1 MSETPPGQNCGPGS
15 PACSQEQ
22 AEGMGWHRD
31 QGTCIPQNLSTIP
44 PRPVPDP
51 HSWVR
56 AFLPLEPPVWK
67 VFPKG
72 EAELRG

>member
-1 MSETPPGQNCGPGS
+1 MRPLQVRTVGQGPRHAPRS
-15 PACSQEQ
+15 RQK
-22 AEGMGWHRD
+22 GWG
-31 QGTCIPQNLSTIP
+31 GTGTKARVFPRISAPSP